1 MNEKCNENLRKI
13 RREKNFS
20 QEYIANLLDISQ
32 KAYSDIEQ
40 GKTLLKYDM
49 IIKLTSI
56 LNISPD
62 SICVISF
69 QCKSKHEII
78 NAKIIDYL
86 KNNNINIPKELFE

>member
-1 MNEKCNENLRKI
+1 MTKMCNENLRKI
-13 RREKNFS
+13 RRDKNYS
-20 QEYIANLLDISQ
+20 QEYIANLLNISL

-40 GKTLLKYDM
+40 GKTILKYEM

-62 SICVISF
+62 NICKISL

-78 NAKIIDYL
+78 NSKIIDYL
-86 KNNNINIPKELFE
+86 KNNNISIPKELFE